1 MAPLVYLLCG
11 FASLLCTI
19 LLFRAYRA
27 TRASLLWWSTICF
40 GGLTA
45 TNVALFADMIL
56 LPNIDLL
63 PLRNCLSLASMLA
76 LIFGYFND
84 RN

>member
-1 MAPLVYLLCG
+1 MNHCLSRHHRHG
-11 FASLLCTI
+11 S
-19 LLFRAYRA
+19 
-27 TRASLLWWSTICF
+27 
-40 GGLTA
+40 
-45 TNVALFADMIL
+45 VADRHYPREWGNEGNEGEEWIIDL

-84 RN
+84 RI